1 MKIAVFSTKSYDR
14 QFLEAAN
21 SLTEHEL
28 VFFEPRLNQDTAI
41 LAAGFL
47 CICVFVHDQVDTATL
62 EILAAGGT
70 RLIALRCAGFNNVD
84 LATAAK
90 LGITIVRVPA
100 YSPYGVAEHAVG
112 LILSLNRKIHRA
124 YNRVREGNFSL
135 NGLLGFNLYQRTVGI
150 IGTGKIGLI
159 LGQIMKG
166 FGCNLLAYDVYRNPE
181 LEALGGKYVD
191 LPELFANADIISL
204 HCPLIP
210 ETHHL
215 INSEAIAQ
223 MKPGIM
229 IINTSRGALIDTQA
243 VIEGLKSGQI
253 GYLGVDVYEQES
265 ELFFEDLSEEIIQD
279 DIFQHLTTF
288 PNVLITGHQAFFT
301 KEALQNIADTTFANI
316 ADIEKGRTCAN
327 EIRYQPETALAG

>member
-1 MKIAVFSTKSYDR
+1 MKVAVFSTKSYDR
-14 QFLEAAN
+14 QSLEAAN
-21 SLTEHEL
+21 SLTQHEL
-28 VFFEPRLNQDTAI
+28 VFFEPRLNQDT
-41 LAAGFL
+41 
-47 CICVFVHDQVDTATL
+47 
-62 EILAAGGT
+62 
-70 RLIALRCAGFNNVD
+70 
-84 LATAAK
+84 
-90 LGITIVRVPA
+90 
-100 YSPYGVAEHAVG
+100 
-112 LILSLNRKIHRA
+112 
-124 YNRVREGNFSL
+124 
-135 NGLLGFNLYQRTVGI
+135 
-150 IGTGKIGLI
+150 
-159 LGQIMKG
+159 G

-181 LEALGGKYVD
+181 LEALAGKYVD

-204 HCPLIP
+204 HCPLMS

-279 DIFQHLTTF
+279 DVFQHLTTF

-316 ADIEKGRTCAN
+316 ADIEKGHTCAN
-327 EIRYQPETALAG
+327 EIRYQPEATLAK